1 MAREKPTVAFILSL
15 IGGIIILLTALLVL
29 ASSFVI
35 REEELKRLLPV
46 EIDVENLRSI
56 VQIAGLVGIV
66 SGILVIVGA
75 IMINSG
81 KLRRVKIGGII
92 AIIFS
97 IASIFA
103 GGGLFIGLILGLIG
117 GILAL
122 IWKPKEAVEKPA
134 EYVPLPP

>member
-15 IGGIIILLTALLVL
+15 IGGIIILSVALLAL
-29 ASSFVI
+29 AASFLI
-35 REEELKRLLPV
+35 SEEELKRFLPV
-46 EIDVENLRSI
+46 EIDIENLRSI
-56 VQIAGLVGIV
+56 VQIAGLVGIA

-103 GGGLFIGLILGLIG
+103 GGGFFIGLILGLIG

-122 IWKPKEAVEKPA
+122 IWKPKETVEKPA

>member
-15 IGGIIILLTALLVL
+15 IGGIIILLIALLVL
-29 ASSFVI
+29 VSSFVI
-35 REEELKRLLPV
+35 REEELKGLLPV
-46 EIDVENLRSI
+46 EIDVENLRFT

-81 KLRRVKIGGII
+81 KLGRVKIGGII

-97 IASIFA
+97 ITSIFA
-103 GGGLFIGLILGLIG
+103 GGGFFIGLILGLIG

-122 IWKPKEAVEKPA
+122 TWKPKETVEKPA

>member
-15 IGGIIILLTALLVL
+15 IGGIIILSVALLAL
-29 ASSFVI
+29 AASFLI
-35 REEELKRLLPV
+35 SEEELKRFLPV
-46 EIDVENLRSI
+46 EIDIENLRSI

-92 AIIFS
+92 VIIFS

-103 GGGLFIGLILGLIG
+103 GGGFFIGLILGLIG

-122 IWKPKEAVEKPA
+122 IWKPKETVEKPA